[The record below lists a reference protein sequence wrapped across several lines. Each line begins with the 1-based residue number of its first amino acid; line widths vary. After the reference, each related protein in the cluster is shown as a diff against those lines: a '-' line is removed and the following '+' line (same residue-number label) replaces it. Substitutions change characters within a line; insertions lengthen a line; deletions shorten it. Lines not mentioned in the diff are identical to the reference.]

1 MADNVKISYYAR
13 ENNKVGKHSFYPQP
27 TNLKTFGFERMCRK
41 AANNTTLEVHAVRA
55 AVTEYI
61 KVAQEALLEG
71 NRVEIGDQFVTL
83 YPNLKGSVKD
93 YEDEKTHELVVV
105 TADDLTANKC
115 RSRVGATVSPVFSEE
130 FSRKVKWVKTDRHG
144 NIIEE
149 EDDTVTNEELANG
162 DDDDL
167 NGGNGGG
174 SSQNGGTSQGGNT
187 QNGGGT
193 SQQGSQGYTLNI
205 GTSGSG
211 TAVVT
216 HNGNAL
222 TSGTKLQEDD
232 EVEIAI
238 TPAEGHTP
246 TATINGSE
254 IELTENDGVYTGSFA
269 MPAQAS
275 ALVCYTGSNGGDGGD
290 DLDKD

>member
-193 SQQGSQGYTLNI
+193 SQQGSQGYTLTI
-205 GTSGSG
+205 GKSGSG

-216 HNGNAL
+216 HNGNAV
-222 TSGTKLQEDD
+222 TPGMKLQEDD

-238 TPAEGHTP
+238 TPAEGQTP

-275 ALVCYTGSNGGDGGD
+275 TLVCYTGSNGGDGGD